1 MNMTNLPLDAVT
13 KTTEFESLSEA
24 FAYGLP
30 TSLFGIAVVFG
41 VLALIWG
48 ILSVM
53 KIFLYNIPMARKNK
67 AKEDA
72 TEKKS
77 QPELVNLAPVTAT
90 SGDNAIVAAIIAAI
104 CAFRGMTGENGS
116 FRVVSFKKRK

>member
-1 MNMTNLPLDAVT
+1 MNMTNYALEVAKDVPFENVSDA
-13 KTTEFESLSEA
+13 L
-24 FAYGLP
+24 AYGLP

-41 VLALIWG
+41 ILALIWG

-53 KIFLYNIPMARKNK
+53 KVFLYNIPNAKANK
-67 AKEDA
+67 KKEKIA
-72 TEKKS
+72 EKKS
-77 QPELVNLAPVTAT
+77 EPELVDTTPVTAT

-104 CAFRGMTGENGS
+104 TAFRGMTGEKGS

>member
-1 MNMTNLPLDAVT
+1 MNMTNYALEVAKDIPFENISDA
-13 KTTEFESLSEA
+13 L
-24 FAYGLP
+24 AYGLP

-41 VLALIWG
+41 ILALIWG

-53 KIFLYNIPMARKNK
+53 KVFLYNIPNAKANKNK
-67 AKEDA
+67 KESD
-72 TEKKS
+72 EKKS
-77 QPELVNLAPVTAT
+77 QPEIVDATPVTAT

-104 CAFRGMTGENGS
+104 TAFRGMTGEKGS